1 MKKKIAYG
9 VTGLILGCIF
19 LFPIYILIM
28 NSFKTTK
35 GIFTDVLG
43 FPAKGT
49 FTLEN
54 YKNAFQELDYI
65 RSFMNS
71 LLITVVTA
79 VLVLLISAMAAW
91 VLVRYK
97 TKASKIIFLIFAGS
111 MLIPFQCVMLPL
123 VGFASKI
130 GLLSRGG
137 LIFMYMGF
145 QTSMAIIMFHGFIK
159 NIPEELEEAATIDG
173 CGSIRL
179 FISIVLPLMRTI
191 IVTVAVINVMG
202 TWNDFLLPSL
212 IINKQGLQTLPLK
225 TKLTDYKG
233 IGTFLDEMKEQ
244 CFDKYNCMTVAE
256 APGVDDAAFERYAG
270 KNGYFSMIFDFGWE
284 NMEGENDKS
293 SIHAVERWKKKM
305 FTHVAH
311 NSGIGWSAIFLENHD
326 QSRCLNKFLERENI
340 SFYSASALA
349 SIYFFLYGTPFIYQ
363 GQEIGMTNVKWKNIN
378 DMDDIRAKRTYEE
391 AVGQGKDPEE
401 VLAYFSELGRDNART
416 PMQWDDSENG
426 GFTCGKP
433 WIKCNDNYRTIN
445 VQSEVNDPDSLYNYY
460 KRLIQCYHDHAD
472 IVRQAEFRPMYE
484 EYPGLFAYEREVD
497 GKGLLVIVNFT
508 NEKLMFQK
516 IDQKCVLCNYHET
529 ESEWL
534 QPYEARIYS
543 K

>member
-1 MKKKIAYG
+1 MKNNWWKESVVYQIYPQSFMDSNGDGIGDFNGIIQKLDYLQNLGVDVLWICPMYASPLVDNGYDISDYYKVNPIFGTNEDMEHLIEEAQKRKIKI
-9 VTGLILGCIF
+9 ILDLVVNHCSDQHEWFQKAMKDPNCEEASYFYFRTTENDKEPNNWRSNFGGSVWSRLPDGRWYYHTFAKEQPDLNWECKE
-19 LFPIYILIM
+19 LRQKIYEMINWWLE
-28 NSFKTTK
+28 K
-35 GIFTDVLG
+35 GIAG
-43 FPAKGT
+43 FRIDAIT
-49 FTLEN
+49 FIKKDL
-54 YKNAFQELDYI
+54 
-65 RSFMNS
+65 S
-71 LLITVVTA
+71 
-79 VLVLLISAMAAW
+79 
-91 VLVRYK
+91 
-97 TKASKIIFLIFAGS
+97 
-111 MLIPFQCVMLPL
+111 
-123 VGFASKI
+123 FAS
-130 GLLSRGG
+130 RH
-137 LIFMYMGF
+137 
-145 QTSMAIIMFHGFIK
+145 T
-159 NIPEELEEAATIDG
+159 NDG
-173 CGSIRL
+173 ERYP
-179 FISIVLPLMRTI
+179 VE
-191 IVTVAVINVMG
+191 N
-202 TWNDFLLPSL
+202 
-212 IINKQGLQTLPLK
+212 
-225 TKLTDYKG
+225 LTDYKG

-391 AVGQGKDPEE
+391 AVGQGKDPDE

-445 VQSEVNDPDSLYNYY
+445 AQSEVNDPDSLYNYY

-484 EYPGLFAYEREVD
+484 EYPGLFAYEREVN

-516 IDQKCVLCNYHET
+516 IDQKCELCNYHET

>member
-1 MKKKIAYG
+1 MKNNWWKESVVYQIYPQSFMDSNGDGIGDFNGIIRKLDYLQNLGVDVLWICPMYASPLVDNGYDISDYYKVNPIFGTNEDMEHLIEEAQKRNIKI
-9 VTGLILGCIF
+9 ILDLVVNHCSDQHEWFQKAMKDPNCEEASYFYFRTTENDKEPNNWRSNFGGSVWSRLPDDRWYYHTFAKEQPDLNWECKE
-19 LFPIYILIM
+19 LRQKIYEMINWWLE
-28 NSFKTTK
+28 K
-35 GIFTDVLG
+35 GIAG
-43 FPAKGT
+43 FRIDAIT
-49 FTLEN
+49 FIKKDL
-54 YKNAFQELDYI
+54 
-65 RSFMNS
+65 S
-71 LLITVVTA
+71 
-79 VLVLLISAMAAW
+79 
-91 VLVRYK
+91 
-97 TKASKIIFLIFAGS
+97 
-111 MLIPFQCVMLPL
+111 
-123 VGFASKI
+123 FAS
-130 GLLSRGG
+130 RP
-137 LIFMYMGF
+137 
-145 QTSMAIIMFHGFIK
+145 T
-159 NIPEELEEAATIDG
+159 NDG
-173 CGSIRL
+173 KL
-179 FISIVLPLMRTI
+179 YPVE
-191 IVTVAVINVMG
+191 
-202 TWNDFLLPSL
+202 
-212 IINKQGLQTLPLK
+212 
-225 TKLTDYKG
+225 KLTDYKG

-391 AVGQGKDPEE
+391 AVGQGKDPDE

-484 EYPGLFAYEREVD
+484 EYPGLFAYEREVN

-516 IDQKCVLCNYHET
+516 IDQKCELCNYHET

>member
-1 MKKKIAYG
+1 MKNNWWKESVVYQIYPQSFMDSNGDGIGDFNGIIRKLDYLQNLGVDVLWICPMYASPLVDNGYDISDYYKVNPIFGTNEDMEHLIEEAQKRNIKI
-9 VTGLILGCIF
+9 ILDLVVNHCSDQHEWFQKAMKDPNCEEASYFYFRTTENDKEPNNWRSNFGGSVWSRLPDDRWYYHTFAKEQPDLNWECKE
-19 LFPIYILIM
+19 LRQKIYEMINWWLE
-28 NSFKTTK
+28 K
-35 GIFTDVLG
+35 GIAG
-43 FPAKGT
+43 FRIDAIT
-49 FTLEN
+49 FIKKDL
-54 YKNAFQELDYI
+54 
-65 RSFMNS
+65 S
-71 LLITVVTA
+71 
-79 VLVLLISAMAAW
+79 
-91 VLVRYK
+91 
-97 TKASKIIFLIFAGS
+97 
-111 MLIPFQCVMLPL
+111 
-123 VGFASKI
+123 FAS
-130 GLLSRGG
+130 RP
-137 LIFMYMGF
+137 
-145 QTSMAIIMFHGFIK
+145 T
-159 NIPEELEEAATIDG
+159 NDG
-173 CGSIRL
+173 KL
-179 FISIVLPLMRTI
+179 YPVE
-191 IVTVAVINVMG
+191 
-202 TWNDFLLPSL
+202 
-212 IINKQGLQTLPLK
+212 
-225 TKLTDYKG
+225 KLTDYKG

-391 AVGQGKDPEE
+391 AVGQGKDPDE

-445 VQSEVNDPDSLYNYY
+445 AQSEVNDPDSLYNYY

-529 ESEWL
+529 EAEWL

>member
-1 MKKKIAYG
+1 MAEKEFDQLTPEEKKARFQKAFDDYNSGFVEVDYALRSVASIRVEEALEDAGRGLEEFKPAQRRVLFEAAKADLNMEHYMNPKFSASHMKFIMEQEMAGNWECKELRQKIYEMINWW
-9 VTGLILGCIF
+9 LE
-19 LFPIYILIM
+19 
-28 NSFKTTK
+28 K
-35 GIFTDVLG
+35 GIAG
-43 FPAKGT
+43 FRIDAIT
-49 FTLEN
+49 FIKKDL
-54 YKNAFQELDYI
+54 
-65 RSFMNS
+65 S
-71 LLITVVTA
+71 
-79 VLVLLISAMAAW
+79 
-91 VLVRYK
+91 
-97 TKASKIIFLIFAGS
+97 
-111 MLIPFQCVMLPL
+111 
-123 VGFASKI
+123 FASRPTND
-130 GLLSRGG
+130 G
-137 LIFMYMGF
+137 
-145 QTSMAIIMFHGFIK
+145 
-159 NIPEELEEAATIDG
+159 ELYPVE
-173 CGSIRL
+173 
-179 FISIVLPLMRTI
+179 
-191 IVTVAVINVMG
+191 
-202 TWNDFLLPSL
+202 
-212 IINKQGLQTLPLK
+212 
-225 TKLTDYKG
+225 KLTDYKG

>member
-1 MKKKIAYG
+1 MKNNWWKESVVYQIYPQSFMDSNGDGIGDFNGIIQKLDYLQNLGVDVLWICPMYASPLVDNGYDVSDYYKVNPIFGTNEDMEHLIEEAQKRKIKI
-9 VTGLILGCIF
+9 ILDLVVNHCSDQHEWFQKAMKDPNCEEASYFYFRTTENDKEPNNWRSNFGGSVWSRLPDGRWYYHTFAKEQPDLNWECKE
-19 LFPIYILIM
+19 LRQKIYEMINWWLE
-28 NSFKTTK
+28 K
-35 GIFTDVLG
+35 GIAG
-43 FPAKGT
+43 FRIDAIT
-49 FTLEN
+49 FIKKDL
-54 YKNAFQELDYI
+54 
-65 RSFMNS
+65 S
-71 LLITVVTA
+71 
-79 VLVLLISAMAAW
+79 
-91 VLVRYK
+91 
-97 TKASKIIFLIFAGS
+97 
-111 MLIPFQCVMLPL
+111 
-123 VGFASKI
+123 FASRSTND
-130 GLLSRGG
+130 G
-137 LIFMYMGF
+137 
-145 QTSMAIIMFHGFIK
+145 
-159 NIPEELEEAATIDG
+159 ELYPVE
-173 CGSIRL
+173 
-179 FISIVLPLMRTI
+179 
-191 IVTVAVINVMG
+191 
-202 TWNDFLLPSL
+202 
-212 IINKQGLQTLPLK
+212 
-225 TKLTDYKG
+225 KLTDYKG

-293 SIHAVERWKKKM
+293 SILAVERWKKKM

-416 PMQWDDSENG
+416 PMQWNDSENG

>member
-1 MKKKIAYG
+1 MKNNWWKESVVYQIYPQSFMDSNGDGIGDFNGIIQKLDYLQNLGVDVLWICPMYASPLVDNGYDISDYYKVNPIFGTNEDMEHLIEEAQKRKIKI
-9 VTGLILGCIF
+9 ILDLVVNHCSDQHEWFQKAMKDPNCEEASYFYFRTTENDKEPNNWRSNFGGSVWSRLPDGRWYYHTFAKEQPDLNWECKE
-19 LFPIYILIM
+19 LRQKIYEMINWWLE
-28 NSFKTTK
+28 K
-35 GIFTDVLG
+35 GIAG
-43 FPAKGT
+43 FRIDAIT
-49 FTLEN
+49 FIKKDL
-54 YKNAFQELDYI
+54 
-65 RSFMNS
+65 S
-71 LLITVVTA
+71 
-79 VLVLLISAMAAW
+79 
-91 VLVRYK
+91 
-97 TKASKIIFLIFAGS
+97 
-111 MLIPFQCVMLPL
+111 
-123 VGFASKI
+123 FAS
-130 GLLSRGG
+130 R
-137 LIFMYMGF
+137 
-145 QTSMAIIMFHGFIK
+145 TT
-159 NIPEELEEAATIDG
+159 NDG
-173 CGSIRL
+173 ERYP
-179 FISIVLPLMRTI
+179 VE
-191 IVTVAVINVMG
+191 N
-202 TWNDFLLPSL
+202 
-212 IINKQGLQTLPLK
+212 
-225 TKLTDYKG
+225 LTDYKG

-391 AVGQGKDPEE
+391 AVGQGKDPDE

-445 VQSEVNDPDSLYNYY
+445 AQSEVNDPDSLYNYY

-484 EYPGLFAYEREVD
+484 EYPGLFAYEREVN

-516 IDQKCVLCNYHET
+516 IDQKCELCNYHET

>member
-1 MKKKIAYG
+1 MKNNWWKESVVYQIYPQSFMDSNGDGIGDFNGIIQKLDYLQNLGVDVLWICPMYASPLVDNGYDISDYYKVNPIFGTNEDMEHLIEEAQKRKIKI
-9 VTGLILGCIF
+9 ILDLVVNHCSDQHEWFQKAMKDPNCEEASYFYFRTTENDKEPNNWRSNFGGSVWSRLPDGRWYYHTFAKEQPDLNWECKE
-19 LFPIYILIM
+19 LRQKIYEMINWWLE
-28 NSFKTTK
+28 K
-35 GIFTDVLG
+35 GIAG
-43 FPAKGT
+43 FRIDAIT
-49 FTLEN
+49 FIKKDL
-54 YKNAFQELDYI
+54 
-65 RSFMNS
+65 S
-71 LLITVVTA
+71 
-79 VLVLLISAMAAW
+79 
-91 VLVRYK
+91 
-97 TKASKIIFLIFAGS
+97 
-111 MLIPFQCVMLPL
+111 
-123 VGFASKI
+123 FAS
-130 GLLSRGG
+130 RP
-137 LIFMYMGF
+137 
-145 QTSMAIIMFHGFIK
+145 T
-159 NIPEELEEAATIDG
+159 
-173 CGSIRL
+173 
-179 FISIVLPLMRTI
+179 
-191 IVTVAVINVMG
+191 
-202 TWNDFLLPSL
+202 NDWERYPVE
-212 IINKQGLQTLPLK
+212 N
-225 TKLTDYKG
+225 LTDYKG

>member
-1 MKKKIAYG
+1 MKNNWWKESVVYQIYPQSFMDSNGDGIGDFNGIIQKLDYLQNLGVDVLWICPMYASPLVDNGYDISDYYKVNPIFGTNEDMEHLIEEAQKRKIKI
-9 VTGLILGCIF
+9 ILDLVVNHCSDQHEWFQKAMKDPNCEEASYFYFRTTENDKEPNNWRSNFGGSVWSRLPDGRWYYHTFAKEQPDLNWECKE
-19 LFPIYILIM
+19 LRQKIYEMINWWLE
-28 NSFKTTK
+28 K
-35 GIFTDVLG
+35 GIAG
-43 FPAKGT
+43 FRIDAIT
-49 FTLEN
+49 FIKKDL
-54 YKNAFQELDYI
+54 
-65 RSFMNS
+65 S
-71 LLITVVTA
+71 
-79 VLVLLISAMAAW
+79 
-91 VLVRYK
+91 
-97 TKASKIIFLIFAGS
+97 
-111 MLIPFQCVMLPL
+111 
-123 VGFASKI
+123 FAS
-130 GLLSRGG
+130 RH
-137 LIFMYMGF
+137 
-145 QTSMAIIMFHGFIK
+145 T
-159 NIPEELEEAATIDG
+159 NDG
-173 CGSIRL
+173 ERYP
-179 FISIVLPLMRTI
+179 VE
-191 IVTVAVINVMG
+191 N
-202 TWNDFLLPSL
+202 
-212 IINKQGLQTLPLK
+212 
-225 TKLTDYKG
+225 LTDYKG
-233 IGTFLDEMKEQ
+233 IGIFLDEMKEQ

-484 EYPGLFAYEREVD
+484 EYPGLFAYEREVN

-516 IDQKCVLCNYHET
+516 IDQKCELCNYHET

>member
-1 MKKKIAYG
+1 MKNNWWKESVVYQIYPQSFMDSNGDGIGDFNGIIQKLDYLQNLGVDVLWICPMYASPLVDNGYDISDYYKVNPIFGTNEDMEHLIEEAQKRKIKI
-9 VTGLILGCIF
+9 ILDLVVNHCSDQHEWFQKAMKDPNCEEASYFYFRTTENDKEPNNWRSNFGGSVWSRLPDGRWYYHTFAKEQPDLNWECKE
-19 LFPIYILIM
+19 LRQKIYEMINWWLE
-28 NSFKTTK
+28 K
-35 GIFTDVLG
+35 GIAG
-43 FPAKGT
+43 FRIDAIT
-49 FTLEN
+49 FIKKDL
-54 YKNAFQELDYI
+54 
-65 RSFMNS
+65 S
-71 LLITVVTA
+71 
-79 VLVLLISAMAAW
+79 
-91 VLVRYK
+91 
-97 TKASKIIFLIFAGS
+97 
-111 MLIPFQCVMLPL
+111 
-123 VGFASKI
+123 FAS
-130 GLLSRGG
+130 RP
-137 LIFMYMGF
+137 
-145 QTSMAIIMFHGFIK
+145 T
-159 NIPEELEEAATIDG
+159 
-173 CGSIRL
+173 
-179 FISIVLPLMRTI
+179 
-191 IVTVAVINVMG
+191 
-202 TWNDFLLPSL
+202 NDRERYPVE
-212 IINKQGLQTLPLK
+212 N
-225 TKLTDYKG
+225 LTDYKG

-391 AVGQGKDPEE
+391 AVGQGKDPDE

-445 VQSEVNDPDSLYNYY
+445 AQSEVNDPDSLYNYY

-484 EYPGLFAYEREVD
+484 EYPGLFAYEREVN

-516 IDQKCVLCNYHET
+516 IDQKCELCNYHET

>member
-1 MKKKIAYG
+1 MKNNWWKESVVYQIYPQSFMDSNGDGIGDFNGIIRKLDYLQNLGVDVLWICPMYASPLVDNGYDISDYYKVNPIFGTNEDMEHLIEEAQKRNIKI
-9 VTGLILGCIF
+9 ILDLVVNHCSDQHEWFQKAMKDPNCEEASYFYFRTTENDKEPNNWRSNFGGSVWSRLPDGRWYYHTFAKEQPDLNWECKE
-19 LFPIYILIM
+19 LRQKIYEMINWWLE
-28 NSFKTTK
+28 K
-35 GIFTDVLG
+35 GIAG
-43 FPAKGT
+43 FRIDAIT
-49 FTLEN
+49 FIKKDL
-54 YKNAFQELDYI
+54 
-65 RSFMNS
+65 S
-71 LLITVVTA
+71 
-79 VLVLLISAMAAW
+79 
-91 VLVRYK
+91 
-97 TKASKIIFLIFAGS
+97 
-111 MLIPFQCVMLPL
+111 
-123 VGFASKI
+123 FAS
-130 GLLSRGG
+130 RP
-137 LIFMYMGF
+137 M
-145 QTSMAIIMFHGFIK
+145 
-159 NIPEELEEAATIDG
+159 NDG
-173 CGSIRL
+173 ERYP
-179 FISIVLPLMRTI
+179 VE
-191 IVTVAVINVMG
+191 N
-202 TWNDFLLPSL
+202 
-212 IINKQGLQTLPLK
+212 
-225 TKLTDYKG
+225 LTDYKG

-391 AVGQGKDPEE
+391 AVGQGKDPDE

-445 VQSEVNDPDSLYNYY
+445 AQSEVNDPDSLYNYY
-460 KRLIQCYHDHAD
+460 KRLIQCYHDHAN

-484 EYPGLFAYEREVD
+484 EYPGLFAYEREVN

-516 IDQKCVLCNYHET
+516 IDQKCELCNYHET

>member
-1 MKKKIAYG
+1 MKNNWWKESVVYQIYPQSFMDSNGDGIGDFNGIIRKLDYLQNLGVDVLWICPMYASPLVDNGYDISDYYKVNPIFGTNEDMEHLIEEAQKRNIKI
-9 VTGLILGCIF
+9 ILDLVVNHCSDQHEWFQKAMKDPNCEEASYFYFRTTENDKEPNNWRSNFGGSVWSRLPDGRWYYHTFAKEQPDLNWECKE
-19 LFPIYILIM
+19 LRQKIYEMINWWLE
-28 NSFKTTK
+28 K
-35 GIFTDVLG
+35 GIAG
-43 FPAKGT
+43 FRIDAIT
-49 FTLEN
+49 FIKKDL
-54 YKNAFQELDYI
+54 
-65 RSFMNS
+65 S
-71 LLITVVTA
+71 
-79 VLVLLISAMAAW
+79 
-91 VLVRYK
+91 
-97 TKASKIIFLIFAGS
+97 
-111 MLIPFQCVMLPL
+111 
-123 VGFASKI
+123 FAS
-130 GLLSRGG
+130 RP
-137 LIFMYMGF
+137 
-145 QTSMAIIMFHGFIK
+145 T
-159 NIPEELEEAATIDG
+159 NDG
-173 CGSIRL
+173 KL
-179 FISIVLPLMRTI
+179 YPVE
-191 IVTVAVINVMG
+191 
-202 TWNDFLLPSL
+202 
-212 IINKQGLQTLPLK
+212 
-225 TKLTDYKG
+225 KLTDYKG

-391 AVGQGKDPEE
+391 AVGQGKDPDE

-445 VQSEVNDPDSLYNYY
+445 AQSEVNDPDSLYNYY

-484 EYPGLFAYEREVD
+484 EYPGLFAYEREVN

-516 IDQKCVLCNYHET
+516 IDQICVLCNYRET

>member
-1 MKKKIAYG
+1 MKNNWWKESVVYQIYPQSFMDSNGDGIGDFNGIIQKLDYLQNLGVDVLWICPMYASPLVDNGYDISDYYKVNPIFGTNEDMEHLIEEAQKRKIKI
-9 VTGLILGCIF
+9 ILDLVVNHCSDQHEWFQKAMKDPNCEEASYFYFRTTENDKEPNNWRSNFGGSVWSRLPDGRWYYHTFAKEQPDLNWECKE
-19 LFPIYILIM
+19 LRQKIYEMINWWLE
-28 NSFKTTK
+28 K
-35 GIFTDVLG
+35 GIAG
-43 FPAKGT
+43 FRIDAIT
-49 FTLEN
+49 FIKKDL
-54 YKNAFQELDYI
+54 
-65 RSFMNS
+65 S
-71 LLITVVTA
+71 
-79 VLVLLISAMAAW
+79 
-91 VLVRYK
+91 
-97 TKASKIIFLIFAGS
+97 
-111 MLIPFQCVMLPL
+111 
-123 VGFASKI
+123 FASRLTND
-130 GLLSRGG
+130 G
-137 LIFMYMGF
+137 
-145 QTSMAIIMFHGFIK
+145 
-159 NIPEELEEAATIDG
+159 ELYPVE
-173 CGSIRL
+173 
-179 FISIVLPLMRTI
+179 
-191 IVTVAVINVMG
+191 
-202 TWNDFLLPSL
+202 
-212 IINKQGLQTLPLK
+212 
-225 TKLTDYKG
+225 KLTDYKG

-484 EYPGLFAYEREVD
+484 EYPGLFAYEREVN

-516 IDQKCVLCNYHET
+516 IDQKCELCNYHET

>member
-1 MKKKIAYG
+1 MKNNWWKESVVYQIYPQSFMDSNGDGIGDFNGIIRKLDYLQNLGVDVLWICPMYASPLVDNGYDISDYYKVNPIFGTNEDMEHLIEEAQKRKIKI
-9 VTGLILGCIF
+9 ILDLVVNHCSDQHEWFQKAMKDPNCEEASYFYFRTTENDKEPNNWRSNFGGSVWSRLPDGRWYYHTFAKEQPDLNWECKE
-19 LFPIYILIM
+19 LRQKIYEMINWWLE
-28 NSFKTTK
+28 K
-35 GIFTDVLG
+35 GIAG
-43 FPAKGT
+43 FRIDAIT
-49 FTLEN
+49 FIKKDL
-54 YKNAFQELDYI
+54 
-65 RSFMNS
+65 S
-71 LLITVVTA
+71 
-79 VLVLLISAMAAW
+79 
-91 VLVRYK
+91 
-97 TKASKIIFLIFAGS
+97 
-111 MLIPFQCVMLPL
+111 
-123 VGFASKI
+123 FAS
-130 GLLSRGG
+130 RP
-137 LIFMYMGF
+137 
-145 QTSMAIIMFHGFIK
+145 A
-159 NIPEELEEAATIDG
+159 NDG
-173 CGSIRL
+173 ERYP
-179 FISIVLPLMRTI
+179 VE
-191 IVTVAVINVMG
+191 
-202 TWNDFLLPSL
+202 
-212 IINKQGLQTLPLK
+212 
-225 TKLTDYKG
+225 KLTDYKG

-391 AVGQGKDPEE
+391 AVGQGKDPDE

-445 VQSEVNDPDSLYNYY
+445 AQSEVNDPDSLYNYY

-484 EYPGLFAYEREVD
+484 EYPGLFAYEREVN

>member
-1 MKKKIAYG
+1 MKNNWWKESVVYQIYPQSFMDSNGDGIGDFNGIIQKLDYLQNLGVDVLWICPMYASPLVDNGYDISDYYKVNPIFGTNEDMEHLIEEAHKRMIKI
-9 VTGLILGCIF
+9 ILDLVVNHCSDQHEWFQKAMKDPNCEEASYFYFRTTENDKEPNNWRSNFGGSVWSRLPDGRWYYHTFAKEQPDLNWECKE
-19 LFPIYILIM
+19 LRQKIYEMINWWLE
-28 NSFKTTK
+28 K
-35 GIFTDVLG
+35 GIAG
-43 FPAKGT
+43 FRIDAIT
-49 FTLEN
+49 FIKKDL
-54 YKNAFQELDYI
+54 
-65 RSFMNS
+65 S
-71 LLITVVTA
+71 
-79 VLVLLISAMAAW
+79 
-91 VLVRYK
+91 
-97 TKASKIIFLIFAGS
+97 
-111 MLIPFQCVMLPL
+111 
-123 VGFASKI
+123 FAS
-130 GLLSRGG
+130 RP
-137 LIFMYMGF
+137 
-145 QTSMAIIMFHGFIK
+145 T
-159 NIPEELEEAATIDG
+159 NDRELYPVE
-173 CGSIRL
+173 
-179 FISIVLPLMRTI
+179 
-191 IVTVAVINVMG
+191 
-202 TWNDFLLPSL
+202 
-212 IINKQGLQTLPLK
+212 
-225 TKLTDYKG
+225 KLTDYKG

-293 SIHAVERWKKKM
+293 SILAVERWEKKM

-529 ESEWL
+529 ESELW

>member
-1 MKKKIAYG
+1 MKNNWWKESVVYQIYPQSFMDSNGDGIGDFNGIIRKLDYLQNLGVDVLWICPMYASPLVDNGYDISDYYKVNPIFGTNEDMEYLIEEAQKRNIKI
-9 VTGLILGCIF
+9 ILDLVVNHCSDQHEWFQKAMKDPNCEEASYFYFRTTENDKEPNNWRSNFGGSVWSRLPDDRWYYHTFAKEQPDLNWECKE
-19 LFPIYILIM
+19 LRQKIYEMINWWLE
-28 NSFKTTK
+28 K
-35 GIFTDVLG
+35 GIAG
-43 FPAKGT
+43 FRIDAIT
-49 FTLEN
+49 FIKKDL
-54 YKNAFQELDYI
+54 
-65 RSFMNS
+65 S
-71 LLITVVTA
+71 
-79 VLVLLISAMAAW
+79 
-91 VLVRYK
+91 
-97 TKASKIIFLIFAGS
+97 
-111 MLIPFQCVMLPL
+111 
-123 VGFASKI
+123 FAS
-130 GLLSRGG
+130 RP
-137 LIFMYMGF
+137 
-145 QTSMAIIMFHGFIK
+145 T
-159 NIPEELEEAATIDG
+159 NDG
-173 CGSIRL
+173 KL
-179 FISIVLPLMRTI
+179 YPVE
-191 IVTVAVINVMG
+191 
-202 TWNDFLLPSL
+202 
-212 IINKQGLQTLPLK
+212 
-225 TKLTDYKG
+225 KLTDYKG

-391 AVGQGKDPEE
+391 AVGQGKDPDE

-445 VQSEVNDPDSLYNYY
+445 AQSEVNDPDSLYNYY

-484 EYPGLFAYEREVD
+484 EYPGLFAYEREVN

-508 NEKLMFQK
+508 NEKLMFRK

>member
-1 MKKKIAYG
+1 MKNNWWKESVVYQIYPQSFMDSNGDGIGDFNGIIQKLDYLQNLGVDVLWICPMYASPLVDNGYDISDYYKVNPIFGTNEDMEHLIEEAQKRKIKI
-9 VTGLILGCIF
+9 ILDLVVNHCSDQHEWFQKAMKDPNCEEASYFYFRTTENDKEPNNWRSNFGGSVWSRLPDGRWYYHTFAKEQPDLNWECKE
-19 LFPIYILIM
+19 LRQKIYEMINWWLE
-28 NSFKTTK
+28 K
-35 GIFTDVLG
+35 GIAG
-43 FPAKGT
+43 FRIDAIT
-49 FTLEN
+49 FIKKDL
-54 YKNAFQELDYI
+54 
-65 RSFMNS
+65 S
-71 LLITVVTA
+71 
-79 VLVLLISAMAAW
+79 
-91 VLVRYK
+91 
-97 TKASKIIFLIFAGS
+97 
-111 MLIPFQCVMLPL
+111 
-123 VGFASKI
+123 FAS
-130 GLLSRGG
+130 RP
-137 LIFMYMGF
+137 
-145 QTSMAIIMFHGFIK
+145 A
-159 NIPEELEEAATIDG
+159 NDG
-173 CGSIRL
+173 ERYP
-179 FISIVLPLMRTI
+179 VE
-191 IVTVAVINVMG
+191 N
-202 TWNDFLLPSL
+202 
-212 IINKQGLQTLPLK
+212 
-225 TKLTDYKG
+225 LTDYKG

>member
-1 MKKKIAYG
+1 MKNNWWKESVVYQIYPQSFMDSNGDGIGDFNGIIQKLDYLQNLGVDVLWICPMYASPLVDNGYDISDYYKVNPIFGTNEDMEHLIEEAQKRKIKI
-9 VTGLILGCIF
+9 ILDLVVNHCSDQHEWFQKAMKDPNCEEASYFYFRTTENDKEPNNWRSNFGGSVWSRLPDGRWYYHTFAKEQPDLNWECKE
-19 LFPIYILIM
+19 LRQKIYEMINWWLE
-28 NSFKTTK
+28 K
-35 GIFTDVLG
+35 GIAG
-43 FPAKGT
+43 FRIDAIT
-49 FTLEN
+49 FIKKDL
-54 YKNAFQELDYI
+54 
-65 RSFMNS
+65 S
-71 LLITVVTA
+71 
-79 VLVLLISAMAAW
+79 
-91 VLVRYK
+91 
-97 TKASKIIFLIFAGS
+97 
-111 MLIPFQCVMLPL
+111 
-123 VGFASKI
+123 FASRPPND
-130 GLLSRGG
+130 G
-137 LIFMYMGF
+137 
-145 QTSMAIIMFHGFIK
+145 
-159 NIPEELEEAATIDG
+159 ELYPVE
-173 CGSIRL
+173 
-179 FISIVLPLMRTI
+179 
-191 IVTVAVINVMG
+191 
-202 TWNDFLLPSL
+202 
-212 IINKQGLQTLPLK
+212 
-225 TKLTDYKG
+225 KLTDYKG

>member
-1 MKKKIAYG
+1 MKNNWWKESVVYQIYPQSFMDSNGDGIGDFNGIIQKLDYLQNLGVDVLWICPMYASPLVDNGYDISDYYKVNPIFGTNEDMEHLIEEAQKRKIKI
-9 VTGLILGCIF
+9 ILDLVVNHCSDQHEWFQKAMKDPNCEEASYFYFRTTENDKEPNNWRSNFGGSVWSRLPDGRWYYHTFAKEQPDLNWECKE
-19 LFPIYILIM
+19 LRQKIYEMINWWLE
-28 NSFKTTK
+28 K
-35 GIFTDVLG
+35 GIAG
-43 FPAKGT
+43 FRIDAIT
-49 FTLEN
+49 FIKKDL
-54 YKNAFQELDYI
+54 
-65 RSFMNS
+65 S
-71 LLITVVTA
+71 
-79 VLVLLISAMAAW
+79 
-91 VLVRYK
+91 
-97 TKASKIIFLIFAGS
+97 
-111 MLIPFQCVMLPL
+111 
-123 VGFASKI
+123 FASRPRND
-130 GLLSRGG
+130 G
-137 LIFMYMGF
+137 
-145 QTSMAIIMFHGFIK
+145 
-159 NIPEELEEAATIDG
+159 ELYPVE
-173 CGSIRL
+173 
-179 FISIVLPLMRTI
+179 
-191 IVTVAVINVMG
+191 
-202 TWNDFLLPSL
+202 
-212 IINKQGLQTLPLK
+212 
-225 TKLTDYKG
+225 KLTDYKG

>member
-1 MKKKIAYG
+1 MKNNWWKESVVYQIYPQSFMDSNGDGIGDFNGIIQKLDYLQNLGVDVLWICPMYASPLVDNGYDISDYYKVNPIFGTNEDMEHLIEEAQKRKIKI
-9 VTGLILGCIF
+9 ILDLVVNHCSDQHEWFQKAMKDPNCEEASYFYFRTTENDKEPNNWRSNFGGSVWSRLPDGRWYYHTFAKEQPDLNWECKE
-19 LFPIYILIM
+19 LRQKIYEMINWWLE
-28 NSFKTTK
+28 K
-35 GIFTDVLG
+35 GIAG
-43 FPAKGT
+43 FRIDAIT
-49 FTLEN
+49 FIKKDL
-54 YKNAFQELDYI
+54 
-65 RSFMNS
+65 S
-71 LLITVVTA
+71 
-79 VLVLLISAMAAW
+79 
-91 VLVRYK
+91 
-97 TKASKIIFLIFAGS
+97 
-111 MLIPFQCVMLPL
+111 
-123 VGFASKI
+123 FAS
-130 GLLSRGG
+130 RH
-137 LIFMYMGF
+137 
-145 QTSMAIIMFHGFIK
+145 T
-159 NIPEELEEAATIDG
+159 NDG
-173 CGSIRL
+173 ERYP
-179 FISIVLPLMRTI
+179 VE
-191 IVTVAVINVMG
+191 N
-202 TWNDFLLPSL
+202 
-212 IINKQGLQTLPLK
+212 
-225 TKLTDYKG
+225 LTDYKG

-391 AVGQGKDPEE
+391 AVGQGKDPDE

-445 VQSEVNDPDSLYNYY
+445 AQSEVNDPDSLYNYY

-484 EYPGLFAYEREVD
+484 EYPGLFAYEREVN

>member
-1 MKKKIAYG
+1 MKNNWWKESVVYQIYPQSFMDSNGDGIGDFNGIIQKLDYLQNLGVDVLWICPMYASPLVDNGYDISDYYKVNPIFGTNEDMEHLIEEAQKRKIKI
-9 VTGLILGCIF
+9 ILDLVVNHCSDQHEWFQKAMKDPNCEEASYFYFRTTENDKEPNNWRSNFGGSVWSRLPDGRWYYHTFAKEQPDLNWECKE
-19 LFPIYILIM
+19 LRQKIYEMINWWLE
-28 NSFKTTK
+28 K
-35 GIFTDVLG
+35 GIAG
-43 FPAKGT
+43 FRIDAIT
-49 FTLEN
+49 FIKKDL
-54 YKNAFQELDYI
+54 
-65 RSFMNS
+65 S
-71 LLITVVTA
+71 
-79 VLVLLISAMAAW
+79 
-91 VLVRYK
+91 
-97 TKASKIIFLIFAGS
+97 
-111 MLIPFQCVMLPL
+111 
-123 VGFASKI
+123 FAS
-130 GLLSRGG
+130 RP
-137 LIFMYMGF
+137 
-145 QTSMAIIMFHGFIK
+145 T
-159 NIPEELEEAATIDG
+159 NDWELYPVE
-173 CGSIRL
+173 
-179 FISIVLPLMRTI
+179 
-191 IVTVAVINVMG
+191 
-202 TWNDFLLPSL
+202 
-212 IINKQGLQTLPLK
+212 
-225 TKLTDYKG
+225 KLTDYKG

>member
-1 MKKKIAYG
+1 MKNNWWKESVVYQIYPQSFMDSNGDGIGDFNGIIQKLDYLQNLGVDVLWICPMYASPLVDNGYDISDYYKVNPIFGTNEDMEHLIEEAQKRKIKI
-9 VTGLILGCIF
+9 ILDLVVNHCSDQHEWFQKAMKDPNCEEASYFYFRTTENDKEPNNWRSNFGGSVWSRLPDGRWYYHTFAKEQPDLNWECKE
-19 LFPIYILIM
+19 LRQKIYEMINWWLE
-28 NSFKTTK
+28 K
-35 GIFTDVLG
+35 GIAG
-43 FPAKGT
+43 FRIDAIT
-49 FTLEN
+49 FIKKDL
-54 YKNAFQELDYI
+54 
-65 RSFMNS
+65 S
-71 LLITVVTA
+71 
-79 VLVLLISAMAAW
+79 
-91 VLVRYK
+91 
-97 TKASKIIFLIFAGS
+97 
-111 MLIPFQCVMLPL
+111 
-123 VGFASKI
+123 FASRPTND
-130 GLLSRGG
+130 G
-137 LIFMYMGF
+137 
-145 QTSMAIIMFHGFIK
+145 
-159 NIPEELEEAATIDG
+159 ELYPVE
-173 CGSIRL
+173 
-179 FISIVLPLMRTI
+179 
-191 IVTVAVINVMG
+191 
-202 TWNDFLLPSL
+202 
-212 IINKQGLQTLPLK
+212 KH
-225 TKLTDYKG
+225 TDYKG

-484 EYPGLFAYEREVD
+484 EYPGLFAYEREVN

-516 IDQKCVLCNYHET
+516 IDQKCELCNYHET

>member
-1 MKKKIAYG
+1 MKNNWWKESVVYQIYPQSFMDSNGDGIGDFNGIIRKLDYLQNLGVDVLWICPMYASPLVDNGYDISDYYKVNPIFGTNEDMEHLIEEAQKRNIKI
-9 VTGLILGCIF
+9 ILDLVVNHCSDQHEWFQKAMKDPNCEEASYFYFRTTENDKEPNNWRSNFGGSVWSRLPDDRWYYHTFAKEQPDLNWECKE
-19 LFPIYILIM
+19 LRQKIYEMINWWLE
-28 NSFKTTK
+28 K
-35 GIFTDVLG
+35 GIAG
-43 FPAKGT
+43 FRIDAIT
-49 FTLEN
+49 FIKKDL
-54 YKNAFQELDYI
+54 
-65 RSFMNS
+65 S
-71 LLITVVTA
+71 
-79 VLVLLISAMAAW
+79 
-91 VLVRYK
+91 
-97 TKASKIIFLIFAGS
+97 
-111 MLIPFQCVMLPL
+111 
-123 VGFASKI
+123 FAS
-130 GLLSRGG
+130 RP
-137 LIFMYMGF
+137 
-145 QTSMAIIMFHGFIK
+145 T
-159 NIPEELEEAATIDG
+159 NDG
-173 CGSIRL
+173 KL
-179 FISIVLPLMRTI
+179 YPVE
-191 IVTVAVINVMG
+191 
-202 TWNDFLLPSL
+202 
-212 IINKQGLQTLPLK
+212 
-225 TKLTDYKG
+225 KLTDYKG

-391 AVGQGKDPEE
+391 AVGQGKDPDE

-445 VQSEVNDPDSLYNYY
+445 AQSQVNDSDSLYNYY

-484 EYPGLFAYEREVD
+484 EYPGLFAYEREVN

>member
-1 MKKKIAYG
+1 MKNNWWKESVVYQIYPQSFMDSNGDGIGDFNGIIQKLDYLQNLGVDVLWICPMYASPLVDNGYDISDYYKVNPIFGTNEDMEHLIEEAQKRKIKI
-9 VTGLILGCIF
+9 ILDLVVNHCSDQHEWFQKAMKDPNCEEASYFYFRTTENDKEPNNWRSNFGGSVWSRLPDGRWYYHTFAKEQPDLNWECKE
-19 LFPIYILIM
+19 LRQKIYEMINWWLE
-28 NSFKTTK
+28 K
-35 GIFTDVLG
+35 GIAG
-43 FPAKGT
+43 FRIDAIT
-49 FTLEN
+49 FIKKDL
-54 YKNAFQELDYI
+54 
-65 RSFMNS
+65 S
-71 LLITVVTA
+71 
-79 VLVLLISAMAAW
+79 
-91 VLVRYK
+91 
-97 TKASKIIFLIFAGS
+97 
-111 MLIPFQCVMLPL
+111 
-123 VGFASKI
+123 FAS
-130 GLLSRGG
+130 RPR
-137 LIFMYMGF
+137 
-145 QTSMAIIMFHGFIK
+145 
-159 NIPEELEEAATIDG
+159 NDG
-173 CGSIRL
+173 ERYP
-179 FISIVLPLMRTI
+179 VE
-191 IVTVAVINVMG
+191 N
-202 TWNDFLLPSL
+202 
-212 IINKQGLQTLPLK
+212 
-225 TKLTDYKG
+225 LTDYKG

-391 AVGQGKDPEE
+391 AVGQGKDPDE

-445 VQSEVNDPDSLYNYY
+445 AQSQVNDPDSLYNYY

-484 EYPGLFAYEREVD
+484 EYPGLFAYEREVN

-516 IDQKCVLCNYHET
+516 IDQKCELCNYHET

>member
-1 MKKKIAYG
+1 MKNNWWKESVVYQIYPQSFMDSNGDGIGDFNGIIQKLDYLQNLGVDVLWICPMYASPLVDNGYDISDYYKVNPIFGTNEDMEHLIEEAQKRKIKI
-9 VTGLILGCIF
+9 ILDLVVNHCSDQHEWFQKAMKDPNCEEASYFYFRTTENDKEPNNWRSNFGGSVWSRLPDGRWYYHTFAKEQPDLNWECKE
-19 LFPIYILIM
+19 LRQKIYEMINWWLE
-28 NSFKTTK
+28 K
-35 GIFTDVLG
+35 GIAG
-43 FPAKGT
+43 FRIDAIT
-49 FTLEN
+49 FIKKDL
-54 YKNAFQELDYI
+54 
-65 RSFMNS
+65 S
-71 LLITVVTA
+71 
-79 VLVLLISAMAAW
+79 
-91 VLVRYK
+91 
-97 TKASKIIFLIFAGS
+97 
-111 MLIPFQCVMLPL
+111 
-123 VGFASKI
+123 FASRSTND
-130 GLLSRGG
+130 G
-137 LIFMYMGF
+137 
-145 QTSMAIIMFHGFIK
+145 
-159 NIPEELEEAATIDG
+159 ELYPVE
-173 CGSIRL
+173 
-179 FISIVLPLMRTI
+179 
-191 IVTVAVINVMG
+191 
-202 TWNDFLLPSL
+202 
-212 IINKQGLQTLPLK
+212 
-225 TKLTDYKG
+225 KLTDYKG

-293 SIHAVERWKKKM
+293 SILAVERWKKKM

-391 AVGQGKDPEE
+391 AVGQGKDPDE

-445 VQSEVNDPDSLYNYY
+445 AQSEVNDPDSLYNYY

-484 EYPGLFAYEREVD
+484 EYPGLFAYEREVN
-497 GKGLLVIVNFT
+497 GKGLLLIVNFT
-508 NEKLMFQK
+508 NEKLMFRK

>member
-1 MKKKIAYG
+1 MKNNWWKESVVYQIYPQSFMDSNGDGIGDFNGIIQKLDYLQNLGVDVLWICPMYASPLVDNGYDVSDYYKVNPIFGTNEDMEHLIEEAQKRKIKI
-9 VTGLILGCIF
+9 ILDLVVNHCSDQHEWFQKAMKDPNCEEASYFYFRTTENDKEPNNWRSNFGGSVWSRLPDGRWYYHTFAKEQPDLNWECKE
-19 LFPIYILIM
+19 LRQKIYEMINWWLE
-28 NSFKTTK
+28 K
-35 GIFTDVLG
+35 GIAG
-43 FPAKGT
+43 FRIDAIT
-49 FTLEN
+49 FIKKDL
-54 YKNAFQELDYI
+54 
-65 RSFMNS
+65 S
-71 LLITVVTA
+71 
-79 VLVLLISAMAAW
+79 
-91 VLVRYK
+91 
-97 TKASKIIFLIFAGS
+97 
-111 MLIPFQCVMLPL
+111 
-123 VGFASKI
+123 FASRSTND
-130 GLLSRGG
+130 G
-137 LIFMYMGF
+137 
-145 QTSMAIIMFHGFIK
+145 
-159 NIPEELEEAATIDG
+159 ELYPVE
-173 CGSIRL
+173 
-179 FISIVLPLMRTI
+179 
-191 IVTVAVINVMG
+191 
-202 TWNDFLLPSL
+202 
-212 IINKQGLQTLPLK
+212 
-225 TKLTDYKG
+225 KLTDYKG

-293 SIHAVERWKKKM
+293 SILAVERWKKKM

-484 EYPGLFAYEREVD
+484 EYPGLFAYEREVN

>member
-1 MKKKIAYG
+1 MKNNWWKESVVYQIYPQSFMDSNGDGIGDFNGIIQKLDYLQNLGVDVLWICPMYASPLVDNGYDVSDYYKVNPIFGTNEDMEHLIEEAQKRKIKI
-9 VTGLILGCIF
+9 ILDLVVNHCSDQHEWFQKAMKDPNCEEASYFYFRTTENDKEPNNWRSNFGGSVWSRLPDGRWYYHTFAKEQPDLNWQCKE
-19 LFPIYILIM
+19 LRQKIYEMINWWLE
-28 NSFKTTK
+28 K
-35 GIFTDVLG
+35 GIAG
-43 FPAKGT
+43 FRIDAIT
-49 FTLEN
+49 FIKKDL
-54 YKNAFQELDYI
+54 
-65 RSFMNS
+65 S
-71 LLITVVTA
+71 
-79 VLVLLISAMAAW
+79 
-91 VLVRYK
+91 
-97 TKASKIIFLIFAGS
+97 
-111 MLIPFQCVMLPL
+111 
-123 VGFASKI
+123 FASRSTND
-130 GLLSRGG
+130 G
-137 LIFMYMGF
+137 
-145 QTSMAIIMFHGFIK
+145 
-159 NIPEELEEAATIDG
+159 ELYPVE
-173 CGSIRL
+173 
-179 FISIVLPLMRTI
+179 
-191 IVTVAVINVMG
+191 
-202 TWNDFLLPSL
+202 
-212 IINKQGLQTLPLK
+212 
-225 TKLTDYKG
+225 KLTDYKG

-293 SIHAVERWKKKM
+293 SILAVERWKKKM

>member
-1 MKKKIAYG
+1 MKNNWWKESVVYQIYPQSFMDSNGDGIGDFNGIIRKLDYLQNLGVDVLWICPMYASPLVDNGYDISDYYKVNPIFGTNEDMEHLIEEAQKRKIKI
-9 VTGLILGCIF
+9 ILDLVVNHCSDQHEWFQKAMKDPNCEEASYFYFRTTENDKEPNNWRSNFGGSVWSRLPDGRWYYHTFAKEQPDLNWECKE
-19 LFPIYILIM
+19 LRQKIYEMINWWLD
-28 NSFKTTK
+28 K
-35 GIFTDVLG
+35 GIAG
-43 FPAKGT
+43 FRIDAIT
-49 FTLEN
+49 FIKKDL
-54 YKNAFQELDYI
+54 
-65 RSFMNS
+65 S
-71 LLITVVTA
+71 
-79 VLVLLISAMAAW
+79 
-91 VLVRYK
+91 
-97 TKASKIIFLIFAGS
+97 
-111 MLIPFQCVMLPL
+111 
-123 VGFASKI
+123 FAS
-130 GLLSRGG
+130 RP
-137 LIFMYMGF
+137 
-145 QTSMAIIMFHGFIK
+145 T
-159 NIPEELEEAATIDG
+159 NDG
-173 CGSIRL
+173 KL
-179 FISIVLPLMRTI
+179 YPVE
-191 IVTVAVINVMG
+191 
-202 TWNDFLLPSL
+202 
-212 IINKQGLQTLPLK
+212 
-225 TKLTDYKG
+225 KLTDYKG

-508 NEKLMFQK
+508 NEKMMFQK

>member
-1 MKKKIAYG
+1 MKNNWWKESVVYQIYPQSFMDSNGDGIGDFNGIIRKLDYLQNLGVDVLWICPMYASPLVDNGYDISDYYKVNPIFGTNEDMEHLIEEAQKRKIKI
-9 VTGLILGCIF
+9 ILDLVVNHCSDQHEWFQKAMKDPNCEEASYFYFRTTENDKEPNNWRSNFGGSVWSRLPDGRWYYHTFAKEQPDLNWECKE
-19 LFPIYILIM
+19 LRQKIYEMINWWLE
-28 NSFKTTK
+28 K
-35 GIFTDVLG
+35 GIAG
-43 FPAKGT
+43 FRIDAIT
-49 FTLEN
+49 FIKKDL
-54 YKNAFQELDYI
+54 
-65 RSFMNS
+65 S
-71 LLITVVTA
+71 
-79 VLVLLISAMAAW
+79 
-91 VLVRYK
+91 
-97 TKASKIIFLIFAGS
+97 
-111 MLIPFQCVMLPL
+111 
-123 VGFASKI
+123 FAS
-130 GLLSRGG
+130 RP
-137 LIFMYMGF
+137 
-145 QTSMAIIMFHGFIK
+145 T
-159 NIPEELEEAATIDG
+159 NDG
-173 CGSIRL
+173 KL
-179 FISIVLPLMRTI
+179 YPVE
-191 IVTVAVINVMG
+191 
-202 TWNDFLLPSL
+202 
-212 IINKQGLQTLPLK
+212 
-225 TKLTDYKG
+225 KLTDYKG

-391 AVGQGKDPEE
+391 AVGQGKDPDE

-445 VQSEVNDPDSLYNYY
+445 AQSEVNDPDSLYNYY

-484 EYPGLFAYEREVD
+484 EYPGLFAYEREVN

>member
-1 MKKKIAYG
+1 MKNNWWKESVVYQIYPQSFMDSNGDGIGDFNGIIRKLDYLQNLGVDVLWICPMYASPLVDNGYDISDYYKVNPIFGTNEDMEHLIEEAQKRKIKI
-9 VTGLILGCIF
+9 ILDLVVNHCSDQHEWFQKAMKDPNCEEASYFYFRTTENDKEPNNWRSNFGGSVWSRLPDGRWYYHTFAKEQPDLNWECKE
-19 LFPIYILIM
+19 LRQKIYEMINWWLE
-28 NSFKTTK
+28 K
-35 GIFTDVLG
+35 GIAG
-43 FPAKGT
+43 FRIDAIT
-49 FTLEN
+49 FIKKDL
-54 YKNAFQELDYI
+54 
-65 RSFMNS
+65 S
-71 LLITVVTA
+71 
-79 VLVLLISAMAAW
+79 
-91 VLVRYK
+91 
-97 TKASKIIFLIFAGS
+97 
-111 MLIPFQCVMLPL
+111 
-123 VGFASKI
+123 FAS
-130 GLLSRGG
+130 RP
-137 LIFMYMGF
+137 
-145 QTSMAIIMFHGFIK
+145 T
-159 NIPEELEEAATIDG
+159 N
-173 CGSIRL
+173 
-179 FISIVLPLMRTI
+179 
-191 IVTVAVINVMG
+191 
-202 TWNDFLLPSL
+202 
-212 IINKQGLQTLPLK
+212 
-225 TKLTDYKG
+225 
-233 IGTFLDEMKEQ
+233 EQ

-391 AVGQGKDPEE
+391 AVGQGKDPDE

-445 VQSEVNDPDSLYNYY
+445 AQSEVNDPDSLYNYY

-484 EYPGLFAYEREVD
+484 EYPGLFAYEREVN

-516 IDQKCVLCNYHET
+516 IDQKCVLCNYYET

>member
-1 MKKKIAYG
+1 MKNNWWKESVVYQIYPQSFMDSNGDGIGDFNGIIRKLDYLQNLGVDVLWICPMYASPLVDNGYDISDYYKVNPIFGTNEDMEHLIEEAQKRKIKI
-9 VTGLILGCIF
+9 ILDLVVNHCSDQHEWFQKAMKDPNCEEASYFYFRTTENDKEPNNWRSNFGGSVWSRLPDGRWYYHTFAKEQPDLNWECKE
-19 LFPIYILIM
+19 LRQKIYEMINWWLE
-28 NSFKTTK
+28 K
-35 GIFTDVLG
+35 GIAG
-43 FPAKGT
+43 FRIDAIT
-49 FTLEN
+49 FIKKDL
-54 YKNAFQELDYI
+54 
-65 RSFMNS
+65 S
-71 LLITVVTA
+71 
-79 VLVLLISAMAAW
+79 
-91 VLVRYK
+91 
-97 TKASKIIFLIFAGS
+97 
-111 MLIPFQCVMLPL
+111 
-123 VGFASKI
+123 FASRPTND
-130 GLLSRGG
+130 G
-137 LIFMYMGF
+137 
-145 QTSMAIIMFHGFIK
+145 
-159 NIPEELEEAATIDG
+159 ELYPVEK
-173 CGSIRL
+173 
-179 FISIVLPLMRTI
+179 F
-191 IVTVAVINVMG
+191 
-202 TWNDFLLPSL
+202 
-212 IINKQGLQTLPLK
+212 
-225 TKLTDYKG
+225 TDYKG

-270 KNGYFSMIFDFGWE
+270 KNGFFSMIFDFGWE

>member
-1 MKKKIAYG
+1 MKNNWWKESVVYQIYPQSFMDSNGDGIGDFNGIIRKLDYLQNLGVDVLWICPMYASPLVDNGYDISDYYKVNPIFGTNEDMEHLIEEAQKRNIKI
-9 VTGLILGCIF
+9 ILDLVVNHCSDQHEWFQKAMKDPNCEEASYFYFRTTENDKEPNNWRSNFGGSVWSRLPDDRWYYHTFAKEQPDLNWECKE
-19 LFPIYILIM
+19 LRQKIYEMINWWLE
-28 NSFKTTK
+28 K
-35 GIFTDVLG
+35 GIAG
-43 FPAKGT
+43 FRIDAIT
-49 FTLEN
+49 FIKKDL
-54 YKNAFQELDYI
+54 
-65 RSFMNS
+65 S
-71 LLITVVTA
+71 
-79 VLVLLISAMAAW
+79 
-91 VLVRYK
+91 
-97 TKASKIIFLIFAGS
+97 
-111 MLIPFQCVMLPL
+111 
-123 VGFASKI
+123 FAS
-130 GLLSRGG
+130 RP
-137 LIFMYMGF
+137 
-145 QTSMAIIMFHGFIK
+145 T
-159 NIPEELEEAATIDG
+159 NDG
-173 CGSIRL
+173 KL
-179 FISIVLPLMRTI
+179 YPVE
-191 IVTVAVINVMG
+191 
-202 TWNDFLLPSL
+202 
-212 IINKQGLQTLPLK
+212 
-225 TKLTDYKG
+225 KLTDYKG

-391 AVGQGKDPEE
+391 AVGQGKDPDE

-445 VQSEVNDPDSLYNYY
+445 AQSEVNDPDSLYNYY

-484 EYPGLFAYEREVD
+484 EYPGLFAYEREVN

>member
-1 MKKKIAYG
+1 MKNNWWKESVVYQIYPQSFMDSNGDGIGDFNGIIQKLDYLQNLGVDVLWICPMYASPLVDNGYDISDYYKVNPIFGTNEDMEHLIEEAQKRKIKI
-9 VTGLILGCIF
+9 ILDLVVNHCSDQHEWFQKAMKDPNCEEASYFYFRTTENDKEPNNWRSNFGGSVWSRLPDGRWYYHTFAKEQPDLNWECKE
-19 LFPIYILIM
+19 LRQKIYEMINWWLE
-28 NSFKTTK
+28 K
-35 GIFTDVLG
+35 GIAG
-43 FPAKGT
+43 FRIDAIT
-49 FTLEN
+49 FIKKDL
-54 YKNAFQELDYI
+54 
-65 RSFMNS
+65 S
-71 LLITVVTA
+71 
-79 VLVLLISAMAAW
+79 
-91 VLVRYK
+91 
-97 TKASKIIFLIFAGS
+97 
-111 MLIPFQCVMLPL
+111 
-123 VGFASKI
+123 FAS
-130 GLLSRGG
+130 RP
-137 LIFMYMGF
+137 
-145 QTSMAIIMFHGFIK
+145 T
-159 NIPEELEEAATIDG
+159 
-173 CGSIRL
+173 
-179 FISIVLPLMRTI
+179 
-191 IVTVAVINVMG
+191 
-202 TWNDFLLPSL
+202 NDVERYPVE
-212 IINKQGLQTLPLK
+212 N
-225 TKLTDYKG
+225 LTDYKG

-391 AVGQGKDPEE
+391 AVGQGKDPDE

-445 VQSEVNDPDSLYNYY
+445 AQSEVNDPDSLYNYY

-484 EYPGLFAYEREVD
+484 EYPGLFAYEREVN

-516 IDQKCVLCNYHET
+516 IDQKCELCNYHET

>member
-1 MKKKIAYG
+1 MKNNWWKESVVYQIYPQSFMDSNGDGIGDFNGIIQKLDYLQNLGVDVLWICPMYASPLVDNGYDISDYYKVNPIFGTNEDMEHLIEEAQKRKIKI
-9 VTGLILGCIF
+9 ILDLVVNHCSDQHEWFQKAMKDPNCEEASYFYFRTTENDKEPNNWRSNFGGSVWSRLPDDRWYYHTFAKEQPDLNWECKE
-19 LFPIYILIM
+19 LRQKIYEMINWWLE
-28 NSFKTTK
+28 K
-35 GIFTDVLG
+35 GIAG
-43 FPAKGT
+43 FRIDAIT
-49 FTLEN
+49 FIKKDL
-54 YKNAFQELDYI
+54 
-65 RSFMNS
+65 S
-71 LLITVVTA
+71 
-79 VLVLLISAMAAW
+79 
-91 VLVRYK
+91 
-97 TKASKIIFLIFAGS
+97 
-111 MLIPFQCVMLPL
+111 
-123 VGFASKI
+123 FAS
-130 GLLSRGG
+130 RP
-137 LIFMYMGF
+137 
-145 QTSMAIIMFHGFIK
+145 T
-159 NIPEELEEAATIDG
+159 NDG
-173 CGSIRL
+173 KL
-179 FISIVLPLMRTI
+179 YPVE
-191 IVTVAVINVMG
+191 
-202 TWNDFLLPSL
+202 
-212 IINKQGLQTLPLK
+212 
-225 TKLTDYKG
+225 KLTDYKG

>member
-1 MKKKIAYG
+1 MKNNWWKESVVYQIYPQSFMDSNGDGIGDFNGIIRKLDYLQNLGVDVLWICPMYASPLVDNGYDISDYYKVNPIFGTNEDMEHLIEEAQKRNIKI
-9 VTGLILGCIF
+9 ILDLVVNHCSDQHEWFQKAMKDPNCEEASYFYFRTTENDKEPNNWRSNFGGSVWSRLPDDRWYYHTFAKEQPDLNWECKE
-19 LFPIYILIM
+19 LRQKIYEMINWWLE
-28 NSFKTTK
+28 K
-35 GIFTDVLG
+35 GIAG
-43 FPAKGT
+43 FRIDAIT
-49 FTLEN
+49 FIKKDL
-54 YKNAFQELDYI
+54 
-65 RSFMNS
+65 S
-71 LLITVVTA
+71 
-79 VLVLLISAMAAW
+79 
-91 VLVRYK
+91 
-97 TKASKIIFLIFAGS
+97 
-111 MLIPFQCVMLPL
+111 
-123 VGFASKI
+123 FAS
-130 GLLSRGG
+130 RP
-137 LIFMYMGF
+137 
-145 QTSMAIIMFHGFIK
+145 T
-159 NIPEELEEAATIDG
+159 NDG
-173 CGSIRL
+173 KL
-179 FISIVLPLMRTI
+179 YPVE
-191 IVTVAVINVMG
+191 
-202 TWNDFLLPSL
+202 
-212 IINKQGLQTLPLK
+212 
-225 TKLTDYKG
+225 KLTDYKG

-484 EYPGLFAYEREVD
+484 EYPGLFAYEREVN

-516 IDQKCVLCNYHET
+516 IDQKCELCNYHET